1 MSSIFN
7 SSIIPPR
14 FSSKGGTGKGL
25 SVILSWLWRSSR
37 GLRLQASLNA
47 LIGILSVVLDFAFI
61 YATKWTIDIATDR
74 TEGSL
79 RLAAYAL
86 VSIMVSKILL
96 GFARKWVGA
105 LLGVRSQN
113 ILQRRL
119 FSHLLLSEW
128 NGQEGRHS
136 GDTLNRM
143 EQDVRDLTSCITET
157 FPALIEVSFRLVG
170 AFFYLFSMDAHL
182 ACLLVCIVPCFLVL
196 SKVYV
201 RKMRTITRDIRTTE
215 SLVQSIL
222 QESIQHRAVLKTL
235 ERTGT
240 MIDKL
245 DQTQSLLRGH
255 VRHRAVFSSFS
266 TTLLSIGF
274 GTGYL
279 VTFLWGV
286 SSLQAGTITYGMMI
300 SFIQLVGQIQGPFR
314 DMTRFVPVFIST
326 LTASERLME
335 LEDMPLE
342 DDSEPITFAGGAGVR
357 VEDVTFHYKESGRA
371 ILSHFSC
378 NFPKGSMTAI
388 LGETGAG
395 KTTLIRL
402 ILALLK
408 PNEGRVEMY
417 DDATS
422 VKVSPRTRCNLVYVP
437 QGNTLFSGTIR
448 DNLLLGNPDA
458 TEAEMREALDT
469 ACAGFVMDRPDGL
482 DAVCGE
488 LGAGLSEGQAQRI
501 AIARALLRKGSILLL
516 DEATSALD
524 MQTEQQ
530 LLQNLNNRKAGQT
543 IICVTHR
550 PAVVAY
556 CSQVV
561 EMKRVDTQS
570 VSKDTTAC

>member
-1 MSSIFN
+1 MTKTIRELAIWF
-7 SSIIPPR
+7 
-14 FSSKGGTGKGL
+14 
-25 SVILSWLWRSSR
+25 WRSSR
-37 GLRLQASLNA
+37 GLRLQAVLNA

-61 YATKWTIDIATDR
+61 YATKWTIDIATNR
-74 TEGSL
+74 AEGSL
-79 RLAAYAL
+79 RMAAYAL
-86 VSIMVSKILL
+86 VAIMVSKILL

-113 ILQRRL
+113 IFQQRL
-119 FSHLLLSEW
+119 FAHLLQSEW
-128 NGQEGRHS
+128 NGQEDRHS
-136 GDTLNRM
+136 GDTLNRL
-143 EQDVRDLTSCITET
+143 ERDVRDITSCITET
-157 FPALIEVSFRLVG
+157 FPSLLEVSFRLVG
-170 AFFYLFSMDAHL
+170 AFFYLFSMDARL
-182 ACLLVCIVPCFLVL
+182 ACLIVCIVPCFLVL

-201 RKMRTITRDIRTTE
+201 RKMRAITRDIRTTD
-215 SLVQSIL
+215 SKVQSIL
-222 QESIQHRAVLKTL
+222 QESIQHRAILKTL
-235 ERTGT
+235 ERVGT

-245 DQTQSLLRGH
+245 EQTQSVLRGH

-266 TTLLSIGF
+266 STLLSIGF

-286 SSLQAGTITYGMMI
+286 NSLQAGTITYGMMI

-314 DMTRFVPVFIST
+314 DMTRFIPVMIST
-326 LTASERLME
+326 LTASERLIE

-342 DDSEPITFAGGAGVR
+342 DDSNPITFRNGAGVR
-357 VEDVTFHYKESGRA
+357 FSDVNFQYRESGRL
-371 ILSHFSC
+371 ILSKFSC
-378 NFPKGSMTAI
+378 DFPKGSTTAI

-408 PNEGRVEMY
+408 PTDGSVVMY
-417 DDATS
+417 DENQT
-422 VKVSPRTRCNLVYVP
+422 VNVSPRTRNNLVYVP

-458 TEAEMREALDT
+458 TEEDMREALET

-482 DAVCGE
+482 DAICGE

-501 AIARALLRKGSILLL
+501 AIARALLRKGSVLLL

-524 MQTEQQ
+524 MHTEQQ
-530 LLQNLNNRKAGQT
+530 LLKNLSSRDVGQT

-550 PAVVAY
+550 PAVIEY
-556 CSQVV
+556 CSQVI
-561 EMKRVDTQS
+561 EMKR
-570 VSKDTTAC
+570 AE